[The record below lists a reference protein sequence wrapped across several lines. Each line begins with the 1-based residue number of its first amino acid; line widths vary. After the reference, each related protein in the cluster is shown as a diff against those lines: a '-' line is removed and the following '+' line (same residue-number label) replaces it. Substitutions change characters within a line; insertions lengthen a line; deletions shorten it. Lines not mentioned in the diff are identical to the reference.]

1 MGSVKD
7 LTVLK
12 EPMRDRAGI
21 GQFIFS
27 NRYSVFDWGEMPD
40 HIVDKGRA
48 ICMAAAYFFE
58 RLEELKVKTHYI
70 GLVED
75 GTVKRIG
82 DLTGPTDTMEF
93 KLFRVLRPRVSGGLY
108 DYSIYKG
115 EKSNFLI
122 PLEVV
127 YRNAL
132 PEGSSVFK
140 RIRNGSLK
148 LEDLGLDDVPMPGQV
163 LEKPIIEVST
173 KLEASD
179 RYISWEEAGEIC
191 GLSDDE
197 LEEIK
202 GITLL
207 VNRVITGEAS
217 RMGLVNEDGK
227 VEFGFD
233 EERSIVIV
241 DAVGTLDECR
251 FTFEGLPVSK
261 ELARMFYRKTEW
273 YRRVE
278 DAKGRDRVNWKT
290 LVSAPPPMP
299 AELVDLISSI
309 YKAYANEL
317 TGKRWFD
324 APPLKETIHRVREFL
339 G

>member
-140 RIRNGSLK
+140 RIRDGSLK

-207 VNRVITGEAS
+207 VNRVI
-217 RMGLVNEDGK
+217 
-227 VEFGFD
+227 
-233 EERSIVIV
+233 
-241 DAVGTLDECR
+241 
-251 FTFEGLPVSK
+251 
-261 ELARMFYRKTEW
+261 
-273 YRRVE
+273 
-278 DAKGRDRVNWKT
+278 
-290 LVSAPPPMP
+290 
-299 AELVDLISSI
+299 
-309 YKAYANEL
+309 
-317 TGKRWFD
+317 
-324 APPLKETIHRVREFL
+324 
-339 G
+339 